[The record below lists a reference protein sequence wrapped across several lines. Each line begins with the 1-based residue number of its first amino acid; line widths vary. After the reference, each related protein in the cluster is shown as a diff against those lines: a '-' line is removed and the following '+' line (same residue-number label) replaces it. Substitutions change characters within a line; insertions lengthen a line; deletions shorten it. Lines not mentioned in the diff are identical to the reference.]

1 MRSLRFQYK
10 DQYTV
15 GRWATLNC
23 EAESLEDAIKFYGL
37 DREECEYKLVFD
49 VQKKNC
55 VKREKIDKFL
65 EGIDVKDAHEV
76 TKKFNPSAQNTE
88 FDLEN
93 GLVCLAPFYEDYEMA
108 LKVLARDALSEE
120 ISDEDFAE
128 IFWDAKKES
137 YPDYDF
143 IDWKGIHQEIIEH
156 SEEVEYSTS
165 SANIDTD
172 SVTVGWNYQT
182 ENTIEDEVSY
192 VSNYEELVKEW
203 NEQIVA
209 TLKGTLK
216 DTTFVGGISKEEFFE
231 DTYNIVEMYK
241 EYYPMPTEEEVND
254 EVLTEY
260 EHDYDGE
267 DY

>member
-23 EAESLEDAIKFYGL
+23 DAESLADAIKFYGL
-37 DREECEYKLVFD
+37 DREECKYKLVFD
-49 VQKKNC
+49 IQKKNYE
-55 VKREKIDKFL
+55 KREKIERFL
-65 EGIDVKDAHEV
+65 EGINVKDAPEI
-76 TKKFNPSAQNTE
+76 TKKFNPSAQNVE

-108 LKVLARDALSEE
+108 LKVLVREALSEE
-120 ISDEDFAE
+120 ISDEDFTE
-128 IFWDAKKES
+128 IFWDVKKES

-143 IDWKGIHQEIIEH
+143 VDWERIHQEIIEH
-156 SEEVEYSTS
+156 SEEVEYSTDNAS
-165 SANIDTD
+165 IETD
-172 SVTVGWNYQT
+172 SVPVGWNYHT
-182 ENTIEDEVSY
+182 ENIIEDEVSF
-192 VSNYEELVKEW
+192 VGNYEELVKEW
-203 NEQIVA
+203 DKQIVEV
-209 TLKGTLK
+209 LK
-216 DTTFVGGISKEEFFE
+216 DALKNTEFVGGISKEEFFE

-260 EHDYDGE
+260 EHSYDGE